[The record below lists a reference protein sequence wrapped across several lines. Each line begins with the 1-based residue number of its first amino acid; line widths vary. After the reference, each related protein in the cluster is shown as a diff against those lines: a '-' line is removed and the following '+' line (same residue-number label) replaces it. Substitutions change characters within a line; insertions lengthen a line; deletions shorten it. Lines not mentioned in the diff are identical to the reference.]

1 MWFNKYIKQKNKP
14 KILSFLLSLTL
25 ILSMLIIDQS
35 TLQVQATDT
44 DTTGTG
50 TSFGGETT
58 SAGQPPSYQKT
69 GWLFYTCDSNRQLL
83 TPVYFIL
90 GTKKSPNAS
99 YDRTYLTSRIGN
111 QPAIATGLVAPW
123 GPPVTS
129 SGSNWAHVK
138 ADMDANGINY
148 VNALFGSEIATR
160 VKNGDQTIHVILETV
175 CWMNKAGKPAGN
187 PAVASCSGWSR
198 MAQAGGCTQSGFG
211 WYPFNKIAVSE
222 YLEFQWQGLGV

>member
-1 MWFNKYIKQKNKP
+1 MQIKHSVRQKIRP
-14 KILSFLLSLTL
+14 KIITLLLTL
-25 ILSMLIIDQS
+25 TLLINLMIP
-35 TLQVQATDT
+35 TIEVQADT

-69 GWLFYTCDSNRQLL
+69 AWLFYICDSNRQLL
-83 TPVYFIL
+83 TPVVFVP
-90 GTKKSPNAS
+90 GTNKVYGANYDKS
-99 YDRTYLTSRIGN
+99 YLTSRIGN
-111 QPAIATGLVAPW
+111 QAPSIFVPAAAPW

-138 ADMDANGINY
+138 ADLNVNGLTY
-148 VNALFGSEIATR
+148 VRQLFGEEIATR

-175 CWMNKAGKPAGN
+175 SWHNKPGKPAGN